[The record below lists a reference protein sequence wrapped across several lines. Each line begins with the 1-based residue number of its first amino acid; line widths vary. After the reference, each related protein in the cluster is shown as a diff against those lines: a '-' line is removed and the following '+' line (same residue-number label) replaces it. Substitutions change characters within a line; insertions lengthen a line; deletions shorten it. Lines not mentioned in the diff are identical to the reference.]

1 MGVAAK
7 KIGTYQ
13 NGITRVEFE
22 KSWVDLIDRVQ
33 IIDDKVS
40 KKADEV
46 VLTMVLAHRR
56 EIEQLQLEFLQLQKE
71 IKTLQKQQK
80 ALVEEKQ
87 KHINEKQPTK
97 NKWWNWFQ
105 K

>member
-7 KIGTYQ
+7 KIGTYPD
-13 NGITRVEFE
+13 GVSRVEFE

-80 ALVEEKQ
+80 VLVEDKQ
-87 KHINEKQPTK
+87 KHMIEKKPIK
-97 NKWWNWFQ
+97 KSLWNWFR